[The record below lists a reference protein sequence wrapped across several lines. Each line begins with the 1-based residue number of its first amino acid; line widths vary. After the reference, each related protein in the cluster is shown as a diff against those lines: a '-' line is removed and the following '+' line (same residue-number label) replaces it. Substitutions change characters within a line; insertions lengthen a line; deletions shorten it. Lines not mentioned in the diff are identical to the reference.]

1 VAEVEVEEVEAVL
14 YYYFEIDRIGEV
26 VVVEKVEVVVV
37 EKVKVEVVVY
47 YYFEIDRIVQ
57 DTFHSNS
64 KLVGYN

>member
-1 VAEVEVEEVEAVL
+1 MVEVEVVVL

-26 VVVEKVEVVVV
+26 VVVKKVEVV

-57 DTFHSNS
+57 DTFHS